1 MDWPAAPVAEFGQ
14 GPRVP
19 GQFAILRRRVER
31 GEKRRC
37 RLQPGTRFVRV
48 QVTCEQRL

>member
-1 MDWPAAPVAEFGQ
+1 MDWPAAPTAEFGQ

-31 GEKRRC
+31 GEKRGC
-37 RLQPGTRFVRV
+37 RLQPGTRFVRDK
-48 QVTCEQRL
+48 VTCEQRV